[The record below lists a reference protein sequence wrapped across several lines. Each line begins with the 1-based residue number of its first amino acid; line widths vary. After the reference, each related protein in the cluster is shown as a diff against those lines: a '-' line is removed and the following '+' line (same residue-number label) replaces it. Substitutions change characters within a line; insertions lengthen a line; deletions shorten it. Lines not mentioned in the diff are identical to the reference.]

1 TATDV
6 TNMNSEPI
14 PEDLFLTL
22 ETSIL
27 LSQQETI
34 NSSKLSRLLQDT
46 DGEYQLTAS
55 GGQVDLK
62 NLIFVKTLGFKPERE
77 GNFELIYNNILGQ
90 EKRIF
95 NSTLNKD
102 GRIVFLINDVVSRFQ
117 LKYERKRLSIYK
129 RTIIEDLKIFG
140 HEFETIVAE
149 LDYFRQVKDDR
160 EQYEEK
166 ISILKNSITEK
177 LTQLTTKK
185 DEYDKYLEDNSNFEA
200 ELLENIEILKEQ
212 KSNLQNNINQQNIE
226 IESLSSQITAKDNQ
240 LSKLNEEISY
250 QKTRETYLYE
260 TNERLEKRRKEL
272 EKSVN
277 LFPDNLEGFIT
288 RATKTKWTYG
298 FLAFI
303 PLIILGFIVNLSW
316 GTLKEF
322 TAISTVETFEKAWII
337 LIQRLPFTLLIITLA
352 SMCLAFLYKM
362 VRHLTEIQQQELNL
376 SKISMLARDVSDS
389 EHSSLEE
396 KVIQ

>member
-1 TATDV
+1 MNKEINIDLTSTATDV

-185 DEYDKYLEDNSNFEA
+185 MSMIN
-200 ELLENIEILKEQ
+200 ILK
-212 KSNLQNNINQQNIE
+212 
-226 IESLSSQITAKDNQ
+226 
-240 LSKLNEEISY
+240 
-250 QKTRETYLYE
+250 
-260 TNERLEKRRKEL
+260 
-272 EKSVN
+272 
-277 LFPDNLEGFIT
+277 
-288 RATKTKWTYG
+288 
-298 FLAFI
+298 
-303 PLIILGFIVNLSW
+303 IIA
-316 GTLKEF
+316 TLKP
-322 TAISTVETFEKAWII
+322 S
-337 LIQRLPFTLLIITLA
+337 
-352 SMCLAFLYKM
+352 Y
-362 VRHLTEIQQQELNL
+362 
-376 SKISMLARDVSDS
+376 
-389 EHSSLEE
+389 
-396 KVIQ
+396 